1 MAEQSER
8 DEERTGEI
16 SVRYDTPVY
25 FQKITSGEY
34 DLKTGNYADDTVA
47 ETMRYASVMNTG
59 EEKLKLIY
67 DGPKQGSLTIHIQNH
82 YNEPFDRIRVGE
94 KLYCVDFSRKLRTK
108 HTFVVS
114 EVQ

>member
-1 MAEQSER
+1 M
-8 DEERTGEI
+8 
-16 SVRYDTPVY
+16 RYDTPVY

-67 DGPKQGSLTIHIQNH
+67 DGPKQGSLTIQLQTH
-82 YNEPFDRIRVGE
+82 YTKPFDRIRIGE
-94 KLYCVDFSRKLRTK
+94 KIYRVDDSRELRTK

>member
-1 MAEQSER
+1 M
-8 DEERTGEI
+8 
-16 SVRYDTPVY
+16 RYDTPVY
-25 FQKITSGEY
+25 FQKITPGLY
-34 DLKTGNYADDTVA
+34 DPKTGNYGNDTVA

-67 DGPKQGSLTIHIQNH
+67 DGPKQESLTIQIQTH
-82 YNEPFDRIRVGE
+82 YTEPFDRIRVGE
-94 KLYCVDFSRKLRTK
+94 KVYSVDFSRKLRTK

>member
-8 DEERTGEI
+8 GEEGAGEI

-25 FQKITSGEY
+25 FQKITTGEY
-34 DLKTGNYADDTVA
+34 DPSTGNYAADIVE
-47 ETMRYASVMNTG
+47 ETLRHASVMNTG
-59 EEKLKLIY
+59 EERLKLVY
-67 DGPKQGSLTIHIQNH
+67 DGPKQGSLTIQLQTH
-82 YNEPFDRIRVGE
+82 YTEPFDRIRVGE
-94 KLYCVDFSRKLRTK
+94 KVYNVDFSRKLRMK